1 MDYWLDKV
9 FPNEKDANGKIVKW
23 LTPWCY
29 EIRMDW
35 SHHSALNRSSNKMYE
50 DSYVASWGVDATYDD
65 NGNITSEKL
74 VSRGFEVG
82 QEKARFI
89 DCKTS
94 NRYNIT
100 QSIAEAFEV
109 FCQYEYKC
117 DIRGRFIRE
126 YKDEKGQAWTGRKV
140 IFHNRAIKTAN
151 PAIVEYK
158 KNLDTIS
165 RTKDSSEVYTK
176 LYVTP
181 IESSTMDTGYISIAD
196 TALNPTLDDFILN
209 FDYLYQTKAISQYQM
224 NYVKTYEV
232 ETHKLNQ
239 QLINLSPFIETLTI
253 DINNLKSKK
262 TLTEN
267 EVSVAQSTLQQ
278 YQTLRDSEIRNT
290 AIIKGKD
297 TAHSIIFVSDGDIR
311 KAALHLQ
318 GIVQD
323 SINAYSDYS
332 CNDSNLIFSGSQ
344 LIETE
349 DFITPT
355 STDTNYYMLVNE
367 YGWPTYIYTSVN
379 NERITDNN
387 SIIYLTL
394 QYCPYNEYVDICDQL
409 EWRINA
415 QRESA
420 TILQNS
426 IQEKETQLGIYED
439 QQKNI
444 LEQKEELNYKLEKV
458 LGPAL
463 REGYWTPESYEDPG
477 ESIINPSVPL
487 NGNSGAV
494 LIFDE
499 EPFEGEPLNYTYIGV
514 QEQLQDIKTYY
525 SYIDLTDIYT
535 NWEYKKLSE
544 LTLHLQNPFAEYTV
558 TANIS
563 GNQFLYFDGIKYYFT
578 ITARRG
584 QSLKLTITDDSK
596 PQIAVAGGTPQIGT
610 TSEKNNATNIT
621 GYFEGQGLY
630 LGERL
635 IYNNAGFIFGF
646 LKTSTEIRP
655 ILVLNNLNIQYN
667 QYEKITYSFALQ
679 NRGILKGDGINFVKR
694 GSASAGIF
702 CYPRI
707 AIYDNNVNYKSDK
720 LKLIPYKNQFTE
732 EAQALENYVDY
743 SILVRGGRP
752 FITLKLTD
760 KNNFSNILSNENY
773 HYHIEYRVSRANEM
787 LYLDAKNVAKD
798 NSQPKYSYELKVAN
812 LPDDI
817 GFYELGQLVYINDYS
832 IGIHVASGYV
842 SKIKLKL
849 NAPQDDELEIKN
861 YKTKFEDLFSTITAS
876 SEAMRNNQH
885 AYNIAAGSFNSDG
898 TISGSVLQNSILN
911 NNISMNYSN
920 TNVEIDDIN
929 GIVLTNQQPYLNG
942 VYGQVKLTGGGIFM
956 SDSVD
961 ASGARIWNTGIT
973 PRGINAAMISAGQLD
988 VNKIRIFAG
997 DNVAFQWNEEGI
1009 FAYQRTDNGIDLNT
1023 FVRYSDRGLQFIQ
1036 GNHTAVDLGW
1046 NGLLISTQDGS
1057 TELSGDLGLTVYY
1070 GQKNSDGSNYAIRI
1084 GNFIEDNQ
1092 YGMRLYK
1099 KILNQD
1105 DETYSYV
1112 PTLITTNNGE
1122 LWLKDTLTVGELA
1135 PVSWIDENGQPQS
1148 GNCIAGISGIKETYI
1163 GEDGQEYIVNDSVR
1177 FWAGRDVSM
1186 MNIAPFRVLQDGTLI
1201 ASQAYIKG
1209 TIYATDGE
1217 FTGKITAEE
1226 GSIGGWKIENDYLY
1240 SEDEQTKFYSKTTG
1254 DESRILIGKTN
1265 DDDTTFFEVT
1275 ADGKLRANGAELSG
1289 TIKATGGQIGN
1300 LFIEDIEGAMGSIN
1314 NITANM
1320 ENVTVELSSSEGTVG
1335 KNDTTFETD
1344 LIAIVKR
1351 GGIAISAEEYKKCRF
1366 FWYYQNTNEN
1376 WILINE
1382 GGTLEDNT
1390 LDNYSFELKD
1400 KKYFKCRVEMEVEE
1414 SGS

>member
-9 FPNEKDANGKIVKW
+9 FPNEKDANGKIIKW

-29 EIRMDW
+29 EICMDW
-35 SHHSALNRSSNKMYE
+35 SHYSTGIDDGTGEIKNKRDPNKMYE

-74 VSRGFEVG
+74 VSREFKTG

-89 DCKTS
+89 DCKAS

-109 FCQYEYKC
+109 FCQYEYRC
-117 DIRGRFIRE
+117 DIRGRFVRE
-126 YKDEKGQAWTGRKV
+126 YIDEKEQLWTGRKV
-140 IFHNRAIKTAN
+140 VFHNRAIKTAN

-158 KNLDTIS
+158 KNLNTIS

-239 QLINLSPFIETLTI
+239 QLINLSPFIETFTV

-267 EVSVAQSTLQQ
+267 EVSAAQSTLQQ

-290 AIIKGKD
+290 AIVKGKD

-355 STDTNYYMLVNE
+355 ATDTNYYMLVNE
-367 YGWPTYIYTSVN
+367 YGWPTHIYTSVN

-420 TILQNS
+420 TALQNS

-444 LEQKEELNYKLEKV
+444 LKQKEELNYKLEKV

-487 NGNSGAV
+487 KGNSGAV

-514 QEQLQDIKTYY
+514 QEQLQDVKTYY
-525 SYIDLTDIYT
+525 SYIDLTDIYSD
-535 NWEYKKLSE
+535 WESKKLSE
-544 LTLHLQNPFAEYTV
+544 LTLHLQNPFAEYTA

-563 GNQFLYFDGIKYYFT
+563 GNQFLYFDGTKYYFT
-578 ITARRG
+578 ITARKG
-584 QSLKLTITDDSK
+584 QSLKLTITGNSK

-610 TSEKNNATNIT
+610 TSEKTNATNIT

-630 LGERL
+630 LGEHL

-655 ILVLNNLNIQYN
+655 VLVLNNLDIQYN

-679 NRGILKGDGINFVKR
+679 NQGILKGDGINFVKR
-694 GSASAGIF
+694 GSASAGTF

-732 EAQALENYVDY
+732 ETQALENYVDY

-760 KNNFSNILSNENY
+760 KNNFSNILNNANY
-773 HYHIEYRVSRANEM
+773 HYRIEYRVSRANEM
-787 LYLDAKNVAKD
+787 LYLDAKNVARD

-832 IGIHVASGYV
+832 IGIHAASGYV

-942 VYGQVKLTGGGIFM
+942 VYGQVKLVGGGIFL
-956 SDSVD
+956 SNAID
-961 ASGARIWNTGIT
+961 AFGARIWNTGIT
-973 PRGINAAMISAGQLD
+973 PNGINAAMINAGQLD

-997 DNVAFQWNEEGI
+997 ENVAFQWNDEGI
-1009 FAYQRTDNGIDLNT
+1009 FAYKQNEGSVDLNT
-1023 FVRYSDRGLQFIQ
+1023 YVRYSDKGLQFVS
-1036 GNHTAVDLGW
+1036 GDHTAVDLGW
-1046 NGLLISTQDGS
+1046 NGLLISTQDGT
-1057 TELSGDLGLTVYY
+1057 TELSGKYGLIIYDGEKRYRNNEELAYNHVVRLGEFEDGTY
-1070 GQKNSDGSNYAIRI
+1070 GLK
-1084 GNFIEDNQ
+1084 
-1092 YGMRLYK
+1092 LYK
-1099 KILNQD
+1099 NDGNDNYKEN
-1105 DETYSYV
+1105 
-1112 PTLITTNNGE
+1112 LITTNNGE
-1122 LWLKDTLTVGELA
+1122 LWLKDSLLVGSLEEIT
-1135 PVSWIDENGQPQS
+1135 WEDENGNFINGQS
-1148 GNCIAGISGIKETYI
+1148 AAGIFGGINSETANESI
-1163 GEDGQEYIVNDSVR
+1163 R
-1177 FWAGRDVSM
+1177 FWAGRDEDHM
-1186 MNIAPFRVLQDGTLI
+1186 RIAPFQVWQDGTLI
-1201 ASQAYIKG
+1201 ANKATITG
-1209 TIYATDGE
+1209 TIYANDGVFTGTINAASGTIGGWDIGEDTISTDGIVLQAHTE
-1217 FTGKITAEE
+1217 NKQASITVGDVNSESFVQITEE
-1226 GSIGGWKIENDYLY
+1226 GSLVA
-1240 SEDEQTKFYSKTTG
+1240 S
-1254 DESRILIGKTN
+1254 
-1265 DDDTTFFEVT
+1265 
-1275 ADGKLRANGAELSG
+1275 GAVING
-1289 TIKATGGQIGN
+1289 TINATGGSIGN
-1300 LFIEDIEGAMGSIN
+1300 LDIEDLNTSLKTITIEITSSNGSI
-1314 NITANM
+1314 TKYG
-1320 ENVTVELSSSEGTVG
+1320 E
-1335 KNDTTFETD
+1335 DFET
-1344 LIAIVKR
+1344 IFTATIKK
-1351 GGIAISAEEYKKCRF
+1351 GGIALNDEAHNGYDYTWQSSLDGSVWNKLIDSDNSRYVNYNEKHTTQQYVRCLVSKKEVG
-1366 FWYYQNTNEN
+1366 EN
-1376 WILINE
+1376 
-1382 GGTLEDNT
+1382 G
-1390 LDNYSFELKD
+1390 
-1400 KKYFKCRVEMEVEE
+1400 
-1414 SGS
+1414 

>member
-9 FPNEKDANGKIVKW
+9 FPNEKDANGKIIKW

-29 EIRMDW
+29 EICMDW
-35 SHHSALNRSSNKMYE
+35 SHYSTGIDDGTGEIKNKRDPNKMYE
-50 DSYVASWGVDATYDD
+50 DSYVASWGVDATCDD

-74 VSRGFEVG
+74 VSREFKTG

-89 DCKTS
+89 DCKAS

-117 DIRGRFIRE
+117 DIRGRFVRE
-126 YKDEKGQAWTGRKV
+126 YKDEKGQLWTGRKV
-140 IFHNRAIKTAN
+140 VFHNRAIKTAN

-158 KNLDTIS
+158 KNLNTIS

-239 QLINLSPFIETLTI
+239 QLINLSPFIETFTV

-267 EVSVAQSTLQQ
+267 EVSAAQSTLQQ

-355 STDTNYYMLVNE
+355 ATDTNYYMLVNE
-367 YGWPTYIYTSVN
+367 YGWPTHIYTSVN

-420 TILQNS
+420 TALQNS

-444 LEQKEELNYKLEKV
+444 LKQKEELNYKLEKV

-487 NGNSGAV
+487 KGNSGAV

-514 QEQLQDIKTYY
+514 QEQLQDVKTYY
-525 SYIDLTDIYT
+525 SYIDLTDIYSD
-535 NWEYKKLSE
+535 WESKKLGE
-544 LTLHLQNPFAEYTV
+544 LTLHLQNPFAEYTA

-563 GNQFLYFDGIKYYFT
+563 GNQFLYFDGTKYYFT
-578 ITARRG
+578 ITARKG
-584 QSLKLTITDDSK
+584 QSLKLTITGDSK

-610 TSEKNNATNIT
+610 TSEKINATNIT

-655 ILVLNNLNIQYN
+655 VLVLNNLDIQYN

-679 NRGILKGDGINFVKR
+679 NQGILKGDGINFVKR

-732 EAQALENYVDY
+732 ETQALENYVDY

-760 KNNFSNILSNENY
+760 KNNFSNILNNANY
-773 HYHIEYRVSRANEM
+773 HYRIEYRVSRANEM
-787 LYLDAKNVAKD
+787 LYLDAKNVARD

-832 IGIHVASGYV
+832 IGIHAASGYV

-920 TNVEIDDIN
+920 TNVEIDDVN

-942 VYGQVKLTGGGIFM
+942 VYGQVKLVGGGIFL
-956 SDSVD
+956 SNAID

-973 PRGINAAMISAGQLD
+973 PNGINAAMINAGQLD

-997 DNVAFQWNEEGI
+997 ENVAFQWNDEGI
-1009 FAYQRTDNGIDLNT
+1009 FAYKQNEGSVDLNT
-1023 FVRYSDRGLQFIQ
+1023 YVRYSDKGLQFVS
-1036 GNHTAVDLGW
+1036 GDHTAVDLGW

-1057 TELSGDLGLTVYY
+1057 TELSGELGLTVYY
-1070 GQKNSDGSNYAIRI
+1070 GEKNETGNNYAVRL
-1084 GNFIEDNQ
+1084 GKFVEDNE
-1092 YGMRLYK
+1092 YGLRLYK
-1099 KILNQD
+1099 PVKEEGVI
-1105 DETYSYV
+1105 SYN
-1112 PTLITTNNGE
+1112 PTLITSNDGT
-1122 LWLKDTLTVGELA
+1122 LWLQDYLLVGTEDF
-1135 PVSWIDENGQPQS
+1135 DENDQ
-1148 GNCIAGISGIKETYI
+1148 IHAAGISGIKDDI
-1163 GEDGQEYIVNDSVR
+1163 EDQLLSVR
-1177 FWAGRDVSM
+1177 FWAGASYLLRDK
-1186 MNIAPFRVLQDGTLI
+1186 APFRVLQNGTLYAGKAEINGTINAESGNIGGWLIQEDSLSSSGIILQAANEEKNQKAAIIVGDPNSEESNSVLITSDGTL
-1201 ASQAYIKG
+1201 
-1209 TIYATDGE
+1209 T
-1217 FTGKITAEE
+1217 
-1226 GSIGGWKIENDYLY
+1226 
-1240 SEDEQTKFYSKTTG
+1240 
-1254 DESRILIGKTN
+1254 
-1265 DDDTTFFEVT
+1265 
-1275 ADGKLRANGAELSG
+1275 ANGAIING
-1289 TIKATGGQIGN
+1289 TINATGGEIGG
-1300 LFIEDIEGAMGSIN
+1300 LTIEDLSKIN
-1314 NITANM
+1314 ENLKNEIVEITSSKGY
-1320 ENVTVELSSSEGTVG
+1320 VTKTG
-1335 KNDTTFETD
+1335 KEFET
-1344 LIAIVKR
+1344 IFTATIKR
-1351 GGIAISAEEYKKCRF
+1351 GGISISESDYS
-1366 FWYYQNTNEN
+1366 
-1376 WILINE
+1376 
-1382 GGTLEDNT
+1382 
-1390 LDNYSFELKD
+1390 NYSFEWKYRDSEDEEWRILPDSENSRFVTYSEIHYTQRQIKCEVTNLKG
-1400 KKYFKCRVEMEVEE
+1400 E
-1414 SGS
+1414 

>member
-9 FPNEKDANGKIVKW
+9 FPNEKDANGKIIKW

-65 NGNITSEKL
+65 SGNITSEKL

-89 DCKTS
+89 DCKAS

-100 QSIAEAFEV
+100 QSIAETFEV

-117 DIRGRFIRE
+117 DIRGRFVRE
-126 YKDEKGQAWTGRKV
+126 YIDEKGQLWTGRKV
-140 IFHNRAIKTAN
+140 VFHNRAIKTAN

-239 QLINLSPFIETLTI
+239 QLINLSPFIETLTT

-262 TLTEN
+262 TLAES
-267 EVSVAQSTLQQ
+267 EVSAAQSTLQQ
-278 YQTLRDSEIRNT
+278 YQALRDSEIRNT

-297 TAHSIIFVSDGDIR
+297 TAHSIIFVSDGNIR

-332 CNDSNLIFSGSQ
+332 CNDNNLIFSGSQ

-355 STDTNYYMLVNE
+355 DTDYYMLVNE

-379 NERITDNN
+379 NKKITDNN

-426 IQEKETQLGIYED
+426 IQEKETQLSIYEE
-439 QQKNI
+439 QQESI

-487 NGNSGAV
+487 SGNSGAV

-499 EPFEGEPLNYTYIGV
+499 EPFEGEPLNYTYVGV
-514 QEQLQDIKTYY
+514 QEQLQDVKTYY
-525 SYIDLTDIYT
+525 SYIDLTDIYSG
-535 NWEYKKLSE
+535 WEYKKLSE
-544 LTLHLQNPFAEYTV
+544 LTLHLQNPFAECSAPAT
-558 TANIS
+558 IS
-563 GNQFLYFDGIKYYFT
+563 GNQFLYFDGIKYYFNLR
-578 ITARRG
+578 AKKG
-584 QSLKLTITDDSK
+584 QTLKLTITTDSK
-596 PQIAVAGGTPQIGT
+596 PQIAVSGGIPQIGT
-610 TSEKNNATNIT
+610 TVEKTEAVNIT

-646 LKTSTEIRP
+646 LKTSTKIKP
-655 ILVLNNLNIQYN
+655 VLVLNNLNIQYN

-679 NRGILKGDGINFVKR
+679 NRGVLKDDSNEINFIR
-694 GSASAGIF
+694 EGSSSETF

-720 LKLIPYKNQFTE
+720 LKLIPYKDQFTE
-732 EAQALENYVDY
+732 ETQALENYVDY

-773 HYHIEYRVSRANEM
+773 HYRIEYRVSRANEM
-787 LYLDAKNVAKD
+787 LYLDAKNVARD

-832 IGIHVASGYV
+832 IGIHAASGYV

-911 NNISMNYSN
+911 NNISINYSN

-942 VYGQVKLTGGGIFM
+942 VYGQVKLTGGGIFL
-956 SDSVD
+956 SNAIDG
-961 ASGARIWNTGIT
+961 AGARIWNTGIT
-973 PRGINAAMISAGQLD
+973 PNGINAAMISAGQLD

-997 DNVAFQWNEEGI
+997 DNIAFQWNDEGI
-1009 FAYQRTDNGIDLNT
+1009 FAYKKIENGIDLNT

-1036 GNHTAVDLGW
+1036 GERTAVDLGW

-1057 TELSGDLGLTVYY
+1057 TELSGELGLTIYDGIKRYRNNEELAYNHVVRLGKFEDGAY
-1070 GQKNSDGSNYAIRI
+1070 GLK
-1084 GNFIEDNQ
+1084 
-1092 YGMRLYK
+1092 LYK
-1099 KILNQD
+1099 NDGNDNYIEN
-1105 DETYSYV
+1105 
-1112 PTLITTNNGE
+1112 LITTNNGE
-1122 LWLKDTLTVGELA
+1122 LWLKDSLLVGTLEEIT
-1135 PVSWIDENGQPQS
+1135 WFDDEGNEIS
-1148 GNCIAGISGIKETYI
+1148 GHSAAGISGSLN
-1163 GEDGQEYIVNDSVR
+1163 GDNLGSSVR
-1177 FWAGRDVSM
+1177 FWAGQDDSHKR
-1186 MNIAPFRVLQDGTLI
+1186 IAPFQVWQDGTLI
-1201 ASQAYIKG
+1201 ANKAIITG

-1217 FTGKITAEE
+1217 FTGTINATKGNIGNWIIEE
-1226 GSIGGWKIENDYLY
+1226 GNLITEGIKL
-1240 SEDEQTKFYSKTTG
+1240 QAKTDTQDAAIIVGDTSGSHYVTITG
-1254 DESRILIGKTN
+1254 DGSLT
-1265 DDDTTFFEVT
+1265 
-1275 ADGKLRANGAELSG
+1275 ANGATING
-1289 TIKATGGQIGN
+1289 TINASGGTIGN
-1300 LFIEDIEGAMGSIN
+1300 FEIADINTAIGSIED
-1314 NITANM
+1314 ITANM
-1320 ENVTVELSSSEGTVG
+1320 ENVSVEISSSEGNVG
-1335 KNDTTFETD
+1335 KNDTTFVTTFT
-1344 LIAIVKR
+1344 ATVKR
-1351 GGIAISAEEYKKCRF
+1351 GGIAISESEYSKCTF
-1366 FWYYQNTNEN
+1366 FWYYQDPETG
-1376 WILINE
+1376 WIKINE
-1382 GGTLEDNT
+1382 EGILGDNT
-1390 LDNYSFELKD
+1390 YDNYSFELKD
-1400 KKYFKCRVEMEVEE
+1400 KRYFKCEVHMEVEE
-1414 SGS
+1414 SGN

>member
-9 FPNEKDANGKIVKW
+9 FPNEKDANGKIIKW

-50 DSYVASWGVDATYDD
+50 DSYVASWGVDAIYDD

-89 DCKTS
+89 DCKAS

-117 DIRGRFIRE
+117 DIRGRFVRE
-126 YKDEKGQAWTGRKV
+126 YIDEKGQLWTGRKV
-140 IFHNRAIKTAN
+140 VFHNRAIKTAN

-239 QLINLSPFIETLTI
+239 QLINLSPFIETLTV

-267 EVSVAQSTLQQ
+267 EVSAAQATLQE
-278 YQTLRDSEIRNT
+278 YQALRDSEVRNT
-290 AIIKGKD
+290 AIIKDKD
-297 TAHSIIFVSDGDIR
+297 TAHTIIFVTEQDIR

-318 GIVQD
+318 GID
-323 SINAYSDYS
+323 KNSIKAYPNYL
-332 CNDSNLIFSGSQ
+332 CEETELIFNGSE
-344 LIETE
+344 LIVTDEY
-349 DFITPT
+349 ITPT
-355 STDTNYYMLVNE
+355 STDTNFYLLIND
-367 YGWPTYIYTSVN
+367 YGWPLYIYTGL
-379 NERITDNN
+379 DNN
-387 SIIYLTL
+387 RLSTNNNIVYLTL
-394 QYCPYNEYVDICDQL
+394 QYCPKNEYEDICQQL
-409 EWRINA
+409 EWRINN
-415 QRESA
+415 QREA
-420 TILQNS
+420 VTILENS
-426 IQEKETQLGIYED
+426 INEKQTQLTSYENTQED
-439 QQKNI
+439 I
-444 LEQKEELNYKLEKV
+444 LEQKEKLNYKLEKA

-477 ESIINPSVPL
+477 ESVINPSIPL
-487 NGNSGAV
+487 IGNSGAV

-499 EPFEGEPLNYTYIGV
+499 EPFDGEPLNYTYIGV
-514 QEQLQDIKTYY
+514 QDQLQDVKTYY
-525 SYIDLTDIYT
+525 SYIDLTDIYSD
-535 NWEYKKLSE
+535 WEHKKLSE
-544 LTLHLQNPFAEYTV
+544 LTLHLQNPFAEYTT

-563 GNQFLYFDGIKYYFT
+563 GNQFLYFDGVKYYFSLSV
-578 ITARRG
+578 RKG
-584 QSLKLTITDDSK
+584 QALKLTITEDSK
-596 PQIAVAGGTPQIGT
+596 PQIAVAGGTPQVGS
-610 TSEKNNATNIT
+610 TSEKSDATNIT

-635 IYNNAGFIFGF
+635 IYNNAGFVFGF
-646 LKTSTEIRP
+646 LKTTDGIKP
-655 ILVLNNLNIQYN
+655 ILVLNNLDIQYN
-667 QYEKITYSFALQ
+667 QYEKIIYSFALQ
-679 NRGILKGDGINFVKR
+679 NIGILKGEGINFVKR
-694 GSASAGIF
+694 GSASAGTF

-732 EAQALENYVDY
+732 ETQALENYVDY

-760 KNNFSNILSNENY
+760 KNNFSNILNNVNY
-773 HYHIEYRVSRANEM
+773 HYRIEYRVSRANEM
-787 LYLDAKNVAKD
+787 LYLDAKNVARD

-832 IGIHVASGYV
+832 IGIHAASGYV

-849 NAPQDDELEIKN
+849 NSPQDDELEIKN

-942 VYGQVKLTGGGIFM
+942 VYGQVKLTGGGIFL
-956 SDSVD
+956 SNAIDG
-961 ASGARIWNTGIT
+961 AGARIWNTGIT
-973 PRGINAAMISAGQLD
+973 PNGINAAMISAGQLD

-997 DNVAFQWNEEGI
+997 DNVAFQWNDEGI
-1009 FAYQRTDNGIDLNT
+1009 FAYKKIENGVDLNT

-1036 GNHTAVDLGW
+1036 GEHTAVDLGW

-1057 TELSGDLGLTVYY
+1057 TELTGELGLTVYY
-1070 GQKNSDGSNYAIRI
+1070 GEKNEAGTNYAVRL
-1084 GNFIEDNQ
+1084 GKFTDNE
-1092 YGMRLYK
+1092 YGLRLYK
-1099 KILNQD
+1099 PLIKKD
-1105 DETYSYV
+1105 DNGNTIIEYN
-1112 PTLITTNNGE
+1112 PTLITSNEGT
-1122 LWLKDTLTVGELA
+1122 LWLQDYLLIGNEE
-1135 PVSWIDENGQPQS
+1135 IDKNNQ
-1148 GNCIAGISGIKETYI
+1148 IHAAGISGLKDDIEDSIK
-1163 GEDGQEYIVNDSVR
+1163 SVR
-1177 FWAGRDVSM
+1177 FWAGTTFNLRQE
-1186 MNIAPFRVLQDGTLI
+1186 APFRVLQDGTFW
-1201 ASQAYIKG
+1201 ATQAHI
-1209 TIYATDGE
+1209 
-1217 FTGKITAEE
+1217 TGDITATNIVANN
-1226 GSIGGWKIENDYLY
+1226 GSIGGWIINENSLSSEDGLTNLY
-1240 SEDEQTKFYSKTTG
+1240 SSG
-1254 DESRILIGKTN
+1254 DERININNKFTVDANGTMY
-1265 DDDTTFFEVT
+1265 
-1275 ADGKLRANGAELSG
+1275 ANGATISG
-1289 TIKATGGQIGN
+1289 TIEATGGKIGN
-1300 LFIEDIEGAMGSIN
+1300 LTINQVETGIN
-1314 NITANM
+1314 NIESVTENM
-1320 ENVTVELSSSEGTVG
+1320 KTLSVEITSSNGNITKAEEEFSTI
-1335 KNDTTFETD
+1335 
-1344 LIAIVKR
+1344 LIATIKR
-1351 GGIAISAEEYKKCRF
+1351 GGI
-1366 FWYYQNTNEN
+1366 N
-1376 WILINE
+1376 INE
-1382 GGTLEDNT
+1382 SEYSNFNYNWQCSDDGQNWYVLPDSINARKVQYSEIHETNRYIICYVTEKEVSDGGNT
-1390 LDNYSFELKD
+1390 ITE
-1400 KKYFKCRVEMEVEE
+1400 
-1414 SGS
+1414 